1 MHAIL
6 TNWKSKFQ
14 VDKPRMVLIAVSGGG
29 QRSALW
35 TMNVLQH
42 ADSVFKGDLMKNT
55 FMMTGASGGLFGA
68 AFYREL
74 AWKNL
79 LPQEK
84 EHLDDLSK
92 DVLNPV
98 IFTLLVNDV
107 FLKLRT
113 FEYGGFKYKTERGY
127 EFEQRLTTNL
137 HGLLDNPISTYR
149 LPEYNAEIPLIMV
162 APTITNDGRKL
173 YISPQPTSFFNTG
186 NVAQNSKIQGVDFDL
201 LLKDHQPDSLRFLT
215 ALRMSATFPYFSPSI
230 TLPTSPKIGIADAG
244 ISDNYGISDAIT
256 FLHVF
261 EDWIKE
267 NTSEVILLTIRDS
280 SKEPTIE
287 TDNSTSLV
295 QKFFSPIQGAVGSWD
310 QVQTIK
316 NEQRFDLID
325 AMYEGHLRRVE
336 FEYQNQDVNRASLS
350 WRLTDPEIQ
359 DILNGIKVDLNQKSL
374 RSLGNN

>member
-1 MHAIL
+1 
-6 TNWKSKFQ
+6 
-14 VDKPRMVLIAVSGGG
+14 
-29 QRSALW
+29 
-35 TMNVLQH
+35 
-42 ADSVFKGDLMKNT
+42 
-55 FMMTGASGGLFGA
+55 
-68 AFYREL
+68 
-74 AWKNL
+74 
-79 LPQEK
+79 
-84 EHLDDLSK
+84 
-92 DVLNPV
+92 
-98 IFTLLVNDV
+98 
-107 FLKLRT
+107 
-113 FEYGGFKYKTERGY
+113 
-127 EFEQRLTTNL
+127 
-137 HGLLDNPISTYR
+137 
-149 LPEYNAEIPLIMV
+149 
-162 APTITNDGRKL
+162 
-173 YISPQPTSFFNTG
+173 
-186 NVAQNSKIQGVDFDL
+186 
-201 LLKDHQPDSLRFLT
+201 
-215 ALRMSATFPYFSPSI
+215 
-230 TLPTSPKIGIADAG
+230 LPTSPKIGIADAG

-280 SKEPTIE
+280 SKEPPIE